1 MLAWWPLSAQ
11 TYRDSITD
19 WQHHYKK
26 EFLDDPH
33 SPIKIEDTAFLR
45 FFPINRKWCVT
56 ATVKMTPDAQPFD
69 MATHSGKTKKFR
81 QWAELRF
88 ADPTSSGLKFHTLRA
103 FERVN
108 PPAGDTVS
116 RLTLF
121 IPFYDETNSGDTY
134 GGGRYMDVPKAAVN
148 NGRLVVDFNKAYN
161 PYCAFAEGFSCP
173 IPPAENKLTLA
184 VKAGEMVWT
193 KKAKED

>member
-1 MLAWWPLSAQ
+1 
-11 TYRDSITD
+11 
-19 WQHHYKK
+19 
-26 EFLDDPH
+26 
-33 SPIKIEDTAFLR
+33 
-45 FFPINRKWCVT
+45 
-56 ATVKMTPDAQPFD
+56 MTPDAQPFD

-88 ADPTSSGLKFHTLRA
+88 ADPISRGLKFYTLRA
-103 FERVN
+103 IERVN
-108 PPAGDTVS
+108 PPPGDTVS